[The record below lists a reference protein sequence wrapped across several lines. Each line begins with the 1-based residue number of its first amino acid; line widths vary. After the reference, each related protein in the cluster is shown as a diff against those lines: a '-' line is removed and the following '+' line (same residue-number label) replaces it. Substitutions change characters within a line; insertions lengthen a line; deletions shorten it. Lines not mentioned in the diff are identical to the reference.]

1 MAEASITLL
10 NKPSC
15 SKKRKNDN
23 GQISK
28 NKKSLTNYTPSSSD
42 MTSTLSQRNL
52 EEMELNLN
60 INQTYKKTYHLGG
73 RKYVVYY
80 GPKGLIEEI
89 YIKEWDGEKVTME
102 GIKLNLSRFVVILH
116 NVEIIDHTID
126 NILKGEQDIDVK
138 IHIGGVILSIS

>member
-28 NKKSLTNYTPSSSD
+28 NKKSLTNYTDSSTD

-52 EEMELNLN
+52 EEMDLNVN
-60 INQTYKKTYHLGG
+60 INQTYKKTYHLG
-73 RKYVVYY
+73 
-80 GPKGLIEEI
+80 
-89 YIKEWDGEKVTME
+89 
-102 GIKLNLSRFVVILH
+102 
-116 NVEIIDHTID
+116 
-126 NILKGEQDIDVK
+126 VK
-138 IHIGGVILSIS
+138 